1 MFHTRRDS
9 SIKIGGLFQ
18 ESEGEKRQKQPHGS
32 LRSQQVFVIEEIPTL
47 ISIYFHTGS

>member
-18 ESEGEKRQKQPHGS
+18 ESEGENRTALCGRNKFS
-32 LRSQQVFVIEEIPTL
+32 
-47 ISIYFHTGS
+47 